1 MRKLYEKLTFRKIC
15 AVILMVMMGV
25 VVFFSMIDLGCSI
38 IDEIKAPPVGMIG
51 IDRLPDILGLFLWVL
66 IGLELHDS
74 VRMYLR
80 EHAVHVETV
89 LSVGM
94 IAIANKV
101 IVTDLHE
108 ISGLTLVGEAAVLAA
123 LCSGYFLVRKSH
135 AKYEEQAEKTQ
146 FEKEEDIRFIG

>member
-1 MRKLYEKLTFRKIC
+1 ML
-15 AVILMVMMGV
+15 MMGV
-25 VVFFSMIDLGCSI
+25 VVLFSMIDLGFSI
-38 IDEIKAPPVGMIG
+38 VGEIMAPPVGMIG
-51 IDRLPDILGLFLWVL
+51 VARLPDLLGLFLWLL

-74 VRMYLR
+74 IRMYLR

-135 AKYEEQAEKTQ
+135 AKAEEQAQAKALENDQ
-146 FEKEEDIRFIG
+146 DIPFI

>member
-1 MRKLYEKLTFRKIC
+1 
-15 AVILMVMMGV
+15 MVMMGV

-38 IDEIKAPPVGMIG
+38 IEEIKGPPVGVIG
-51 IDRLPDILGLFLWVL
+51 VARLPDLLGLFLWVL
-66 IGLELHDS
+66 IALEFHDS

-135 AKYEEQAEKTQ
+135 AKAIEPSETAQ
-146 FEKEEDIRFIG
+146 FEKEKVIPFIE